1 METTRYKKTI
11 KNPLDFTL
19 LKPGKNNKKLG
30 GVITSKEW
38 RGKTMYSLTLTERA
52 TCPITCHHWDDCYG
66 NNMPFAH
73 RFDHNEDLI
82 PKLREE
88 IKSLLNKH
96 SNGIVV
102 RLHVLGDF
110 FSEEYVDFWHNMIA
124 AHPMLCIFG
133 YTAREAHDP
142 IGSGIY
148 HMNRNFPS
156 QCVIRH
162 SGNYDYDDY
171 WSYAAEE
178 SYEGKSFTC
187 PEQTGVVKSCA
198 NCGLCWTTTKTVK
211 FLSH

>member
-30 GVITSKEW
+30 GVITSKKW

-52 TCPITCHHWDDCYG
+52 TCPTTCHHWDDCYG
-66 NNMPFAH
+66 NNMRFAH
-73 RFDHNEDLI
+73 RFDHTEDLM
-82 PKLREE
+82 PKLEEE

-110 FSEEYVDFWHNMIA
+110 FSEEYVEFWHNMIA
-124 AHPMLCIFG
+124 AYPRLCIFG
-133 YTAREAHDP
+133 YTAREDHDS
-142 IGSGIY
+142 IGRSIY
-148 HMNRNFPS
+148 YMNRDFPS

-162 SGNYDYDDY
+162 SGNSDADKR

-187 PEQTGVVKSCA
+187 PEQTGDVKSCA
-198 NCGLCWTTTKTVK
+198 DCGLCWTTTKTVK